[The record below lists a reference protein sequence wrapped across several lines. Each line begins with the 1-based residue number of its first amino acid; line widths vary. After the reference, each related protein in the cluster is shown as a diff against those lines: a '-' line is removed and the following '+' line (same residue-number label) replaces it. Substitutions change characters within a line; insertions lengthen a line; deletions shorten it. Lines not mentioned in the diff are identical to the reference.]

1 MKEMNQF
8 LFDFYF
14 LYILLFLIVHSFQF
28 IRLILKI
35 WCYDLPVGKYQPPSN
50 AELSMKKDK
59 PRKSRW
65 CDQRNNDSDSSGVH
79 HSTQNSNNAT
89 HNTSSLANEN
99 DFKLSSLT
107 GTLTTEQ
114 IDKLAK
120 MGIETISQVTQ
131 LTVLQVI
138 ELGLSI
144 ALISELQLKAVQVNI
159 CTIFIYCMK
168 INDPFRIQRS

>member
-1 MKEMNQF
+1 MYFVFSF
-8 LFDFYF
+8 LFIFVYSQYSF
-14 LYILLFLIVHSFQF
+14 FSNYSLLI
-28 IRLILKI
+28 
-35 WCYDLPVGKYQPPSN
+35 VGKYQPPSN
-50 AELSMKKDK
+50 AELGKKDK

-79 HSTQNSNNAT
+79 HSTQNSNNTT
-89 HNTSSLANEN
+89 HSTSSLANEN
-99 DFKLSSLT
+99 DIKLSSLT

-144 ALISELQLKAVQVNI
+144 ALISELQLKAVQVI
-159 CTIFIYCMK
+159 FSISFHTIISSRETQMSHSQF
-168 INDPFRIQRS
+168 N

>member
-1 MKEMNQF
+1 MVCN
-8 LFDFYF
+8 LF
-14 LYILLFLIVHSFQF
+14 I
-28 IRLILKI
+28 
-35 WCYDLPVGKYQPPSN
+35 GKYQPPSN
-50 AELSMKKDK
+50 TEHGMKKDK

-65 CDQRNNDSDSSGVH
+65 CDQRNNDSDSSGIH
-79 HSTQNSNNAT
+79 HSAQNSNNTT
-89 HNTSSLANEN
+89 HSTSSLANEN
-99 DFKLSSLT
+99 DIKLSSLT

-144 ALISELQLKAVQVNI
+144 ALISELQLKAVQV
-159 CTIFIYCMK
+159 IYFFLQFYHSK
-168 INDPFRIQRS
+168 SNDSFEF